1 MAVEFDFEAAA
12 QRLNGVLAAIPDD
25 AMDAPTPC
33 ENFTVATL
41 LDHVVGFTSAFTLVA
56 RKAVASGASRPP
68 APDAE
73 HLAADWRTRVPEQL
87 KELVEAWREP
97 SAWEG
102 MSEAGGVPLP
112 SAVLARVALDEMILH
127 GWDLARATGQ
137 SYDVPAD
144 EAEICVEL
152 FAGPPTPD
160 EDAPAPPDG
169 AFGSP
174 VPVADDAPA
183 LDRLVARSGRNP
195 AWTP

>member
-25 AMDAPTPC
+25 AMDAATPC
-33 ENFTVATL
+33 EGVSVAAL
-41 LDHVVGFTSAFTLVA
+41 LDHVNGLTSGFVLVA
-56 RKAVASGASRPP
+56 RKVVPPGASRPG
-68 APDAE
+68 APNAE
-73 HLAADWRTRVPEQL
+73 NLPADWRTRIPAQL

-112 SAVLARVALDEMILH
+112 TTVLARVALDEVILH

-137 SYDVPAD
+137 PYDVPAD
-144 EAEICVEL
+144 EAETCIAL
-152 FAGPPTPD
+152 FAGLPTPD
-160 EDAPAPPDG
+160 EDGPRPPQN
-169 AFGSP
+169 AFGPP
-174 VPVADDAPA
+174 VPIADDAPA